1 MGREDVRRRPNT
13 ISARSRG
20 SKAEFSFAFSN
31 LYLEDVH
38 IVTAYSSCGCTSVDV
53 IKPTLKTY
61 KEGIVRAVF
70 NTPTFVGSRSATITV
85 VIDKP
90 MQAEVL
96 LHVRGVI
103 RGDVVFEPG
112 SVQLGDVEQG
122 TAPQKAV
129 RVNRSGWGDWQI
141 TDVKS
146 SNAHVSAKVVNTTRQ
161 NGWTSVDL
169 SVQLDKDAPTGYL
182 QDHLLLV
189 TSEGQS
195 IQMPL
200 AVEGRVVSNLT
211 VSPTS
216 LFMGIVHPGQE
227 VTRPLVVKGTR
238 PFKVLSIACEDK
250 SFKFP
255 ATSEE
260 AKTVHV
266 IPVTFVAGNAEGK
279 VTKTIRIVTDLG
291 QVSPEL
297 SAYAVISSQT
307 VSTKKI
313 AKPGNRSFPAVRFGY
328 SSPHCTSVAENQG
341 WKTAGRV

>member
-1 MGREDVRRRPNT
+1 MIRKTLLFVACLALAASPCFGQQWAAKMFKTTEHDFGTV
-13 ISARSRG
+13 ARG
-20 SKAEFSFAFSN
+20 SKAEFDFTLSN
-31 LYLEDVH
+31 LYIEDVH

-53 IKPTLKTY
+53 VKPTLKTY
-61 KEGIVRAVF
+61 EEGAIRAVF
-70 NTPTFVGSRSATITV
+70 NTPTFLGSRAATITV
-85 VIDKP
+85 IIDKP
-90 MQAEVL
+90 MPAEIL

-122 TAPQKAV
+122 TPVERKV

-146 SNAHVSAKVVNTTRQ
+146 SNPHISAKVVNTNRQ
-161 NGWTSVDL
+161 NGWTTADL
-169 SVQLDKDAPTGYL
+169 SVTLDKDAPAGYL

-211 VSPTS
+211 VSPSS
-216 LFMGIVHPGQE
+216 LFMGVVQPGQE
-227 VTRPLVVKGTR
+227 VTKSLVVKGTR

-250 SFKFP
+250 AFKFA
-255 ATSEE
+255 ATSDE
-260 AKTVHV
+260 AKMVHV
-266 IPVTFVAGNAEGK
+266 IPVTFVAGNTEGK

-291 QVSPEL
+291 QASPEL

-307 VSTKKI
+307 AANDK
-313 AKPGNRSFPAVRFGY
+313 
-328 SSPHCTSVAENQG
+328 
-341 WKTAGRV
+341 

>member
-1 MGREDVRRRPNT
+1 MFKTTDHDFGTV
-13 ISARSRG
+13 ARG
-20 SKAEFSFAFSN
+20 SKAEFDFTLSN
-31 LYLEDVH
+31 LYIDDVH

-53 IKPTLKTY
+53 VNPTLKTY
-61 KEGIVRAVF
+61 QEGAIRAVF
-70 NTPTFVGSRSATITV
+70 NTPTFLGSRSATITV

-90 MQAEVL
+90 MPAEVL

-122 TAPQKAV
+122 TPAERKV

-146 SNAHVSAKVVNTTRQ
+146 SNPHISAKVINTNRQ
-161 NGWTSVDL
+161 NGWTTADL
-169 SVQLDKDAPTGYL
+169 TVTLDKDAPAGYL

-200 AVEGRVVSNLT
+200 AVEGRVISNLT
-211 VSPTS
+211 VSPST
-216 LFMGIVHPGQE
+216 LFMGVVQPGQA
-227 VTRPLVVKGTR
+227 VTKSLVVKGTR

-250 SFKFP
+250 AFKF
-255 ATSEE
+255 AAASKD
-260 AKTVHV
+260 ANTVHV
-266 IPVTFVAGNAEGK
+266 IPVTFVAGSTEGK

-291 QVSPEL
+291 HASPEL
-297 SAYAVISSQT
+297 SAYAVVSSQT
-307 VSTKKI
+307 AANEK
-313 AKPGNRSFPAVRFGY
+313 
-328 SSPHCTSVAENQG
+328 
-341 WKTAGRV
+341 